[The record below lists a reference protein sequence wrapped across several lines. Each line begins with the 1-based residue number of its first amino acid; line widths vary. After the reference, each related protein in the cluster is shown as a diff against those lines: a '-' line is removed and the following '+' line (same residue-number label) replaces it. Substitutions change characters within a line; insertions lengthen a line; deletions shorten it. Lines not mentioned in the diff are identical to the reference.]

1 MPFDEDPDDVRPDP
15 DGLLPPE
22 DRLWRHPSELGATVN
37 PSPSPS
43 RAAGV
48 STDRR
53 RRRTPALPILAGA
66 CLAGAV
72 VAIGAMWVARP
83 TKVVEREPSAARA
96 VDAGSSAT
104 FVASGTLPTERL
116 AHELTPAVAQIQVQ
130 HDGQWSTASA
140 VRVDDRGTL
149 AAAAP
154 VVAGADQVLVVDR
167 DGTSHPARLAGID
180 RVTGVAALVIDDP
193 GGTPLGV
200 ARRVRTGEAAALIGA
215 PGTDAGSGDEVTVAA
230 VTIRASSLRATV
242 GEQVLHD
249 AIQLDREVPADAVG
263 GALVDRDGTVLGM
276 VVGNSTERGLGTAVA
291 GPTLIDVTTA
301 LRQEGTVRRAALG
314 VRATDLDRSRAARL
328 QVDGGTRLIEV
339 TADSPADEAG
349 LLVDDVVTAVGDQ
362 PVEDASDLVLAL
374 HGKEPGDRVEIH
386 LHRNGEARRTTAT
399 LGG

>member
-22 DRLWRHPSELGATVN
+22 DRLWRHPSELGATVD
-37 PSPSPS
+37 PPPSPS
-43 RAAGV
+43 RSAGRGA
-48 STDRR
+48 DRG

-83 TKVVEREPSAARA
+83 TKVVEREPSAAQA
-96 VDAGSSAT
+96 VDAGSPAT

-116 AHELTPAVAQIQVQ
+116 ARALTPAVAQIQVD
-130 HDGQWSTASA
+130 HDGQWSGASA
-140 VRVDDRGTL
+140 VWVDDRGTL

-154 VVAGADQVLVVDR
+154 VVAGADQVMVIGR
-167 DGTSHPARLAGID
+167 DGTSQPARLMGID
-180 RVTGVAALVIDDP
+180 PVTGVAALAADDP
-193 GGTPLGV
+193 GGTSLGV
-200 ARRVRTGEAAALIGA
+200 VRQVRTGEAAALIGA
-215 PGTDAGSGDEVTVAA
+215 PGANAGGGNEVTVAA
-230 VTIRASSLRATV
+230 VTIRASSLRASV
-242 GEQVLHD
+242 GELVLHD

-276 VVGNSTERGLGTAVA
+276 VVGNSSERGLGTAVA

-301 LRQEGTVRRAALG
+301 LRREGTVRRAMLG
-314 VRATDLDRSRAARL
+314 VRAADLDRSHAARL

-339 TADSPADEAG
+339 TVDSPADEAG
-349 LLVDDVVTAVGDQ
+349 LLVDDVVTAVGDE
-362 PVEDASDLVLAL
+362 PVEDASDLVVAL
-374 HGKEPGDRVEIH
+374 HSRQPGERVEIH
-386 LHRNGEARRTTAT
+386 LRRDGEVRRTTAT